1 MDDPQT
7 MSVLDGAGQNRDH
20 LRRRSGCPGRVVEPV
35 GEVASLDI
43 LHLEVKPAV
52 VVAKSVDLNDI
63 GVPNPGD
70 GLGLGQEADEVLGA
84 GMCALRDHFQSAK
97 AVEPELAR
105 LVNDGHSAAAQLGQD
120 LIARDL
126 RRWVSGDLRPIALS
140 PGSLETVAHLI
151 LGGTERIRDPE
162 EAILVR
168 PRIAGQQPIDLGSQL
183 GVAGTRLPE
192 QEVTLGGGAPKGRGE
207 EGADL
212 PPALGRHSTTPP
224 SLPRSQARA
233 TRQSPSTVAAET
245 SSASATSEM
254 DSPAKNRRVT
264 TMP

>member
-1 MDDPQT
+1 MLAAGGET
-7 MSVLDGAGQNRDH
+7 DGAT
-20 LRRRSGCPGRVVEPV
+20 PV
-35 GEVASLDI
+35 LA
-43 LHLEVKPAV
+43 PAETW
-52 VVAKSVDLNDI
+52 L
-63 GVPNPGD
+63 
-70 GLGLGQEADEVLGA
+70 
-84 GMCALRDHFQSAK
+84 ALFA
-97 AVEPELAR
+97 P
-105 LVNDGHSAAAQLGQD
+105 AQLGKD
-120 LIARDL
+120 FIARDL
-126 RRWVSGDLRPIALS
+126 RWGGRRWVHGDLRAIARS
-140 PGSLETVAHLI
+140 PGGLEAVAHLI
-151 LGGTERIRDPE
+151 LGGTGRIRDPE

-168 PRIAGQQPIDLGSQL
+168 PRIAGQQPIDLGSQP

-254 DSPAKNRRVT
+254 DSPAKNRRT
-264 TMP
+264 TI